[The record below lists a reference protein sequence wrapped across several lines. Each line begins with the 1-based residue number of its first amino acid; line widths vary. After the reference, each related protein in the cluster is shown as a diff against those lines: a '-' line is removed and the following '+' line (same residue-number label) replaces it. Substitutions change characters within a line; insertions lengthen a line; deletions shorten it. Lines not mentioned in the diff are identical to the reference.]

1 MYNAGLRLRLM
12 KTGLVVAKDVKG
24 AVTGNTLGKVHP
36 LRKSEFAFTLVEVI
50 VATVIIAI
58 AGVGIIGSINYGMFI
73 TQLARENARAT
84 QIMVEK
90 LESIRLYNWD
100 EVTNSGFVPA
110 TFVDVYDPQSPTN
123 FQGAIYNGTMTVSNA
138 AFSATSPSYAGN
150 MRQFTVT
157 LSWTTNGRIPHNRS
171 LSTYV
176 SKDGLQNY
184 VY

>member
-1 MYNAGLRLRLM
+1 M
-12 KTGLVVAKDVKG
+12 KTGLRLAKEVKG
-24 AVTGNTLGKVHP
+24 EITRNNSLAAAT
-36 LRKSEFAFTLVEVI
+36 LRKAETAGTLVEVI
-50 VATVIIAI
+50 IATVIIAI
-58 AGVGIIGSINYGMFI
+58 AGAGIIGSINYGMFV

-84 QIMVEK
+84 QIMLEK
-90 LESIRLYNWD
+90 LESIRLYNWTQ
-100 EVTNSGFVPA
+100 VTNTGFVPA

-123 FQGAIYNGTMTVSNA
+123 FQGAVYNGTMTVGAPS
-138 AFSATSPSYAGN
+138 FSGASPSYAGN

-157 LSWTTNGRIPHNRS
+157 LSWTTNGRITHNRS

>member
-1 MYNAGLRLRLM
+1 MM
-12 KTGLVVAKDVKG
+12 KTGLVVAKEVKG
-24 AVTGNTLGKVHP
+24 AVTRNTPLAVHVQ
-36 LRKSEFAFTLVEVI
+36 RKAERAGTLVEVV

-58 AGVGIIGSINYGMFI
+58 AGAGIVGSINYGMFV

-84 QIMVEK
+84 QIMLEK
-90 LESIRLYNWD
+90 LESIRLYDWT
-100 EVTNSGFVPA
+100 EVTNAGFVPS

-123 FQGAIYNGTMTVSNA
+123 YQGAIYNGTMTVSNA
-138 AFSATSPSYAGN
+138 AFSGTAPSYANN

-157 LSWTTNGRIPHNRS
+157 LTWTTNDRIPHYRS